1 MLFVVSGDVSF
12 LEGPFLQI
20 LSLTHLYCCTLCILM
35 WGCKPFLQSETLA
48 GSLFLVQW
56 GQRDTFDD
64 EVHLSVLYFLC
75 NFRLF
80 KMSFATCIGYAITC
94 Y

>member
-35 WGCKPFLQSETLA
+35 WGCKPFLTIRDASREFISGPM
-48 GSLFLVQW
+48 GS
-56 GQRDTFDD
+56 T
-64 EVHLSVLYFLC
+64 
-75 NFRLF
+75 
-80 KMSFATCIGYAITC
+80 
-94 Y
+94 